1 MLKVLF
7 IGDIVGKIGR
17 QTVAKVLPKL
27 KKEKKIDIV
36 IANAE
41 NSAHGSGITER
52 IVEELEKYGVD
63 YFTMGDHALR
73 RKNQAGLYNL
83 SNIIRPA
90 NFPPGV
96 NGQGYTLIPFKNKNI
111 LLINLI
117 GRVFMK
123 SHYDCPFRK
132 LDEILANVDL
142 QANNIFAIIIDIHA
156 EATSEKIA
164 LKHYADGRVG
174 AVLGTHTH
182 VKTADEQISDKGTA
196 FITDVG
202 MVGASDSSLGIAKEG
217 VIRTFLSQIKETHVI
232 PKSGKAIFNSVL
244 LTINTK
250 STETTAIK
258 SITKHIIINK

>member
-7 IGDIVGKIGR
+7 IGDIVGRIGR
-17 QTVAKVLPKL
+17 ETIAQVLPKL

-52 IVEELEKYGVD
+52 IIEELEKSGID

-73 RKNQAGLYNL
+73 RKNQSGLYSL
-83 SNIIRPA
+83 HNIVRPA
-90 NFPPGV
+90 NFPSGVPGH
-96 NGQGYTLIPFKNKNI
+96 GYCLIPVKDKNI

-123 SHYDCPFRK
+123 ADYDCPFRK
-132 LDEILANVDL
+132 LDEILANVNL
-142 QANNIFAIIIDIHA
+142 QANNIFAIIVDIHA
-156 EATSEKIA
+156 ETTSEKVA
-164 LKHYADGRVG
+164 LMHYADGRVN

-182 VKTADEQISDKGTA
+182 VKTADEQTTDKGTA

-202 MVGASDSSLGIAKEG
+202 MVGAGDSSLGIAKEG
-217 VIRTFLSQIKETHVI
+217 AIRTFLTQIREPHII
-232 PKSGKAIFNSVL
+232 PKTGKAICNSVL
-244 LTINTK
+244 LNISAKNT
-250 STETTAIK
+250 TIK
-258 SITKHIIINK
+258 SIIKHIIIN

>member
-17 QTVAKVLPKL
+17 ETISKVLPKL

-52 IVEELEKYGVD
+52 IIEELEKYGVD

-73 RKNQAGLYNL
+73 RKNQAGLYAL
-83 SNIIRPA
+83 PNIVRPA

-96 NGQGYTLIPFKNKNI
+96 SGHGYCLIPVKDKNI

-117 GRVFMK
+117 GRVFMRGD
-123 SHYDCPFRK
+123 YDCPFRK
-132 LDEILANVDL
+132 LDEILANEHL
-142 QANNIFAIIIDIHA
+142 QTNNIFAIIIDIHA
-156 EATSEKIA
+156 ETTSEKVA
-164 LKHYADGRVG
+164 LMHYADGRVN

-182 VKTADEQISDKGTA
+182 VQTADEQTTDEGTA

-217 VIRTFLSQIKETHVI
+217 TIRTFLTQIKETHVI
-232 PKSGKAIFNSVL
+232 PKTGKAIFNSVL
-244 LTINTK
+244 LTISTK
-250 STETTAIK
+250 KTTIK
-258 SITKHIIINK
+258 SITKHIIIN